1 MNADIVYIKSLYFE
15 SGSKRLEPGEEYCGL
30 HSKFSIPNGRISS
43 HFDSICLKLQAHV
56 YFMVFSHSMR

>member
-1 MNADIVYIKSLYFE
+1 MNADIVYIKSLY
-15 SGSKRLEPGEEYCGL
+15 LEPGEEYCGL